1 MSKSSIS
8 ILAKAIANS
17 KGLTEAEAE
26 RFITQ
31 MFSVANDAIQDE
43 KQLKVKWLGTFKV
56 TAVKD
61 RESVDVNT
69 GERIVI
75 EGRDKISF
83 TPDNILKE
91 IVNKPFAQFETVVV
105 NDGVDFSDIDEK
117 FANLSDM
124 AIQDSPLEN
133 NAEKLSEET
142 SEVLLKNTEVV
153 VENAENASEVV
164 VGNAEKS
171 SEVVVENAENASEV
185 VVEHI
190 DNSSENELMVE
201 QILESVPESAIE
213 HVVES
218 TSGAVGVANEER
230 TDRILKAEDAEED
243 DELEKIEIPRHISHN
258 VEAVADNAE
267 KSIEAE
273 SQIGVEN
280 LVEGEKTV
288 LFDTPIAAKENDK
301 AENGSEASEVA
312 GVSDDVSAPQV
323 ANVSKNAG
331 ASEVDEELEDDEE
344 SSKKHHFII
353 PKYVAVVACIVF
365 VGMLGAVCWFAYNYG
380 MMQAQQKNLQV
391 QLADLKANS
400 QKAAA
405 AQAAKRKTVVLDSA
419 QLALRE
425 KARQDSLRM
434 AAANNAVN
442 MAEKA
447 DSLRKAQEKLAA
459 KDAQNVQGKSLADK
473 TKQESNA
480 KQANAK
486 FESNAKQADEKL
498 SQVRYDDP
506 RVRTGAYRIVGVAQ
520 TITVHEGQTL
530 QSITRRYLGS
540 GMECY
545 VEALNGC
552 KEVKAGQKLK
562 IPKVELKKKSK

>member
-26 RFITQ
+26 RFIMQ

-117 FANLSDM
+117 FANLPGIDEKLANLPDR
-124 AIQDSPLEN
+124 AIQDSPLKN
-133 NAEKLSEET
+133 SAEKLSEET
-142 SEVLLKNTEVV
+142 SKMQQKNTEAVI
-153 VENAENASEVV
+153 E
-164 VGNAEKS
+164 NAEKS
-171 SEVVVENAENASEV
+171 SEVAI
-185 VVEHI
+185 EHTEK
-190 DNSSENELMVE
+190 SSEDVFESTEKSTEDELMVE
-201 QILESVPESAIE
+201 QILESVPDSAIE

-218 TSGAVGVANEER
+218 TSGVVEDANKVR
-230 TDRILKAEDAEED
+230 TDRILEAEDVDD
-243 DELEKIEIPRHISHN
+243 DELEKIEIPRHISHSM
-258 VEAVADNAE
+258 EAVADNAG

-273 SQIGVEN
+273 SPIGVEDP
-280 LVEGEKTV
+280 VEDEKSIRV
-288 LFDTPIAAKENDK
+288 SNPIETKENNKD
-301 AENGSEASEVA
+301 ENESETQEIT
-312 GVSDDVSAPQV
+312 GVSDNGEVSEF
-323 ANVSKNAG
+323 ANVSKNDR
-331 ASEVDEELEDDEE
+331 ASEVVGDLEEDEE
-344 SSKKHHFII
+344 SHQKHHFVI
-353 PKYVAVVACIVF
+353 PMYVAIVACIVF

-405 AQAAKRKTVVLDSA
+405 QAAKRKAVVLDST

-434 AAANNAVN
+434 AAANNAIN

-459 KDAQNVQGKSLADK
+459 KDAQNVQDKGLVNK
-473 TKQESNA
+473 TKQGA
-480 KQANAK
+480 
-486 FESNAKQADEKL
+486 NAKQADEKL

-520 TITVHEGQTL
+520 TITVQKGQSI
-530 QSITRRYLGS
+530 QSITRRYLGP

-552 KEVKAGQKLK
+552 KEVRSGQKLK

>member
-1 MSKSSIS
+1 MEERMMSKSSIS

-31 MFSVANDAIQDE
+31 MFSVANNAIQEE

-69 GERIVI
+69 GGRIVI

-117 FANLSDM
+117 FANLPDIDEKLANLPDM
-124 AIQDSPLEN
+124 AIQDSPLGDS
-133 NAEKLSEET
+133 AEKLSEET
-142 SEVLLKNTEVV
+142 SEVQQKNTEVV
-153 VENAENASEVV
+153 IENAES
-164 VGNAEKS
+164 S
-171 SEVVVENAENASEV
+171 SE
-185 VVEHI
+185 
-190 DNSSENELMVE
+190 DELMVE

-218 TSGAVGVANEER
+218 TSGAVEDANKVR
-230 TDRILKAEDAEED
+230 IDRIFTAENTED

-258 VEAVADNAE
+258 VETVADNVE
-267 KSIEAE
+267 SSIEAE
-273 SQIGVEN
+273 S
-280 LVEGEKTV
+280 
-288 LFDTPIAAKENDK
+288 PIE
-301 AENGSEASEVA
+301 AENPIE
-312 GVSDDVSAPQV
+312 
-323 ANVSKNAG
+323 
-331 ASEVDEELEDDEE
+331 DEE
-344 SSKKHHFII
+344 SSKKHHYVI
-353 PKYVAVVACIVF
+353 PKYIAVVACIVF
-365 VGMLGAVCWFAYNYG
+365 IGMLGAVCWFAYNYG

-405 AQAAKRKTVVLDSA
+405 AQAAKRKAVVLDSA

-434 AAANNAVN
+434 AAANNAIN

-459 KDAQNVQGKSLADK
+459 KDAQGKGLADK
-473 TKQESNA
+473 TKQGSNA
-480 KQANAK
+480 KQAN
-486 FESNAKQADEKL
+486 EKL

-530 QSITRRYLGS
+530 QGITRRYLGS

>member
-17 KGLTEAEAE
+17 KGLTEVEAE

-31 MFSVANDAIQDE
+31 MFSVANDAIQEE

-117 FANLSDM
+117 FANLPDIDEKLANLPDM
-124 AIQDSPLEN
+124 AIQDSPLGDS
-133 NAEKLSEET
+133 AEKLSEET
-142 SEVLLKNTEVV
+142 SEVQQKNTEVV
-153 VENAENASEVV
+153 IENAES
-164 VGNAEKS
+164 S
-171 SEVVVENAENASEV
+171 SE
-185 VVEHI
+185 
-190 DNSSENELMVE
+190 DELMVE

-218 TSGAVGVANEER
+218 TSGAVEDANKVR
-230 TDRILKAEDAEED
+230 TDRILTAENTED

-258 VEAVADNAE
+258 VETVADNVE

-273 SQIGVEN
+273 KSVEAESPIEVECPIEAENSIEVEN
-280 LVEGEKTV
+280 
-288 LFDTPIAAKENDK
+288 PIE
-301 AENGSEASEVA
+301 
-312 GVSDDVSAPQV
+312 
-323 ANVSKNAG
+323 
-331 ASEVDEELEDDEE
+331 DEE
-344 SSKKHHFII
+344 SSIKHHYVI

-365 VGMLGAVCWFAYNYG
+365 IGMLGAVCWFAYNYG

-405 AQAAKRKTVVLDSA
+405 AQAAKRKAVVLDSA

-434 AAANNAVN
+434 AAANNAIN

-459 KDAQNVQGKSLADK
+459 KDAQGKGLADK
-473 TKQESNA
+473 TKQGANA

-486 FESNAKQADEKL
+486 LESNAKQADEKL

>member
-31 MFSVANDAIQDE
+31 MFSVANDAIQEE

-69 GERIVI
+69 GGRIVI

-117 FANLSDM
+117 FANLPDIDEKLANLPDM
-124 AIQDSPLEN
+124 AIQDSPLGDS
-133 NAEKLSEET
+133 AEKLSEET
-142 SEVLLKNTEVV
+142 SEVQQKNTEVV
-153 VENAENASEVV
+153 IENAES
-164 VGNAEKS
+164 S
-171 SEVVVENAENASEV
+171 SE
-185 VVEHI
+185 
-190 DNSSENELMVE
+190 DELMVE

-218 TSGAVGVANEER
+218 TSGAVEDANKVR
-230 TDRILKAEDAEED
+230 IDRIFTAENTED

-258 VEAVADNAE
+258 VETVADNVE
-267 KSIEAE
+267 SSIEAE
-273 SQIGVEN
+273 S
-280 LVEGEKTV
+280 
-288 LFDTPIAAKENDK
+288 PIE
-301 AENGSEASEVA
+301 AENPIE
-312 GVSDDVSAPQV
+312 
-323 ANVSKNAG
+323 
-331 ASEVDEELEDDEE
+331 DEE
-344 SSKKHHFII
+344 SSKKYHYVI
-353 PKYVAVVACIVF
+353 PKYIAVVACIVF
-365 VGMLGAVCWFAYNYG
+365 IGMLGAVCWFAYNYG

-405 AQAAKRKTVVLDSA
+405 AQAAKRKAVVLDSA

-434 AAANNAVN
+434 AAANNAIN

-459 KDAQNVQGKSLADK
+459 KDAQGKGLADK
-473 TKQESNA
+473 TKQGSNA
-480 KQANAK
+480 KQAN
-486 FESNAKQADEKL
+486 EKL

-530 QSITRRYLGS
+530 QGITRRYLGS

>member
-1 MSKSSIS
+1 MEERTMSKSSIS
-8 ILAKAIANS
+8 ILAKAIAYG

-31 MFSVANDAIQDE
+31 MFGVANDAIQDE

-105 NDGVDFSDIDEK
+105 SDGVDFSDIDEK
-117 FANLSDM
+117 FANLPDM
-124 AIQDSPLEN
+124 AIQDSPLEER
-133 NAEKLSEET
+133 AEKLSEET
-142 SEVLLKNTEVV
+142 SKMQQKNTEVV
-153 VENAENASEVV
+153 IEST
-164 VGNAEKS
+164 EKS
-171 SEVVVENAENASEV
+171 SE
-185 VVEHI
+185 
-190 DNSSENELMVE
+190 DELMAE

-218 TSGAVGVANEER
+218 TSGVVENANNVR
-230 TDRILKAEDAEED
+230 TDRILEAEDVED
-243 DELEKIEIPRHISHN
+243 DELEKIEIPRHVSHN
-258 VEAVADNAE
+258 VEAVADNVE

-273 SQIGVEN
+273 SPIEVES
-280 LVEGEKTV
+280 
-288 LFDTPIAAKENDK
+288 PIE
-301 AENGSEASEVA
+301 AES
-312 GVSDDVSAPQV
+312 PI
-323 ANVSKNAG
+323 
-331 ASEVDEELEDDEE
+331 EVDNSIEDAE
-344 SSKKHHFII
+344 SSQKHHFVI
-353 PKYVAVVACIVF
+353 PKYMAVVACIAF

-400 QKAAA
+400 QKVAV
-405 AQAAKRKTVVLDSA
+405 AQAAKRKAVVLDSA

-434 AAANNAVN
+434 AAANNAIN

-447 DSLRKAQEKLAA
+447 DSLRKAQEKQAA
-459 KDAQNVQGKSLADK
+459 KDAQDVQGKSLADK
-473 TKQESNA
+473 TKQGANA
-480 KQANAK
+480 KQVNAK
-486 FESNAKQADEKL
+486 SESNAKQADEKL

-520 TITVHEGQTL
+520 TITVREGQTL

-545 VEALNGC
+545 IEALNGC

>member
-1 MSKSSIS
+1 MEERTMSKSSIS
-8 ILAKAIANS
+8 ILAKSIANG

-31 MFSVANDAIQDE
+31 MFGVANDAIQDE

-105 NDGVDFSDIDEK
+105 SDGVDFSDIDEK
-117 FANLSDM
+117 FANLPDM
-124 AIQDSPLEN
+124 AIQDSPLEERV
-133 NAEKLSEET
+133 EKLSEET
-142 SEVLLKNTEVV
+142 SKMQQKNTEVV
-153 VENAENASEVV
+153 IENAGNSSEVAFGHTETSSEV
-164 VGNAEKS
+164 DIESTEKS
-171 SEVVVENAENASEV
+171 SE
-185 VVEHI
+185 
-190 DNSSENELMVE
+190 DELMVE

-218 TSGAVGVANEER
+218 TSGVVENTNMVR
-230 TDRILKAEDAEED
+230 TDRILEAEDVED
-243 DELEKIEIPRHISHN
+243 DELEKIEIPRHISHSM
-258 VEAVADNAE
+258 EAVADNAE

-273 SQIGVEN
+273 SPIGVEN
-280 LVEGEKTV
+280 SIEDEKSTLVSNPVE
-288 LFDTPIAAKENDK
+288 AKENNK
-301 AENGSEASEVA
+301 AENESETQKIAGGSDNIRASEVA
-312 GVSDDVSAPQV
+312 
-323 ANVSKNAG
+323 NVSNNVR
-331 ASEVDEELEDDEE
+331 ASAVDEDLEEDEE
-344 SSKKHHFII
+344 SSKKHHFVI
-353 PKYVAVVACIVF
+353 PKYIAVVACIAF

-400 QKAAA
+400 QKVAAT
-405 AQAAKRKTVVLDSA
+405 QVAKRKAVVLDST

-434 AAANNAVN
+434 AAANNAIN

-447 DSLRKAQEKLAA
+447 DSLRKAQEKQAA
-459 KDAQNVQGKSLADK
+459 KDDQNVEGKSLADK
-473 TKQESNA
+473 TKQGANA
-480 KQANAK
+480 KQVNAK
-486 FESNAKQADEKL
+486 SESNAKQADEKL

-520 TITVHEGQTL
+520 TITVREGQTL

-545 VEALNGC
+545 IEALNGC

>member
-1 MSKSSIS
+1 MEEKTMSKSSIS

-17 KGLTEAEAE
+17 KGLTETEAE

-117 FANLSDM
+117 FANLPGIDEKLANLPDRS
-124 AIQDSPLEN
+124 IQDSPLKN
-133 NAEKLSEET
+133 SAEKLSEET
-142 SEVLLKNTEVV
+142 SNMQQKNTEAVI
-153 VENAENASEVV
+153 E
-164 VGNAEKS
+164 NAEKS
-171 SEVVVENAENASEV
+171 SEVAI
-185 VVEHI
+185 EHTEK
-190 DNSSENELMVE
+190 SSEDVFESTEKSSEDELMVE
-201 QILESVPESAIE
+201 QILESVPDSAIE
-213 HVVES
+213 HVVAS
-218 TSGAVGVANEER
+218 TSGVVEDANKVR
-230 TDRILKAEDAEED
+230 TERILEAEDVDD
-243 DELEKIEIPRHISHN
+243 DELEKIEIPRHISHS
-258 VEAVADNAE
+258 VEAVADNAG

-273 SQIGVEN
+273 SPIGVEDP
-280 LVEGEKTV
+280 VDDEKSIRV
-288 LFDTPIAAKENDK
+288 SNPIETKENNKD
-301 AENGSEASEVA
+301 ENESETQEIT
-312 GVSDDVSAPQV
+312 GVSDNGEVSEF
-323 ANVSKNAG
+323 ANVSKNDR
-331 ASEVDEELEDDEE
+331 ASEVVGGFEEDEE
-344 SSKKHHFII
+344 SHQKHHFVI
-353 PKYVAVVACIVF
+353 PKYVAIVACIVF

-380 MMQAQQKNLQV
+380 MMQAQQKDLQV

-405 AQAAKRKTVVLDSA
+405 QAAKRKAVVLDSA

-434 AAANNAVN
+434 AAANNAIN

-459 KDAQNVQGKSLADK
+459 KDAQNVQDKSLVNK
-473 TKQESNA
+473 TKQGA
-480 KQANAK
+480 
-486 FESNAKQADEKL
+486 NAKQADEKL
-498 SQVRYDDP
+498 SQFRYDDP
-506 RVRTGAYRIVGVAQ
+506 RVKTGAYRIVGVAQ
-520 TITVHEGQTL
+520 TITVQKGQSI
-530 QSITRRYLGS
+530 QSITRRYLGP

-552 KEVKAGQKLK
+552 KEVRAGQKLK

>member
-8 ILAKAIANS
+8 ILAKAIANG

-31 MFSVANDAIQDE
+31 MFGVANDAIQDE

-105 NDGVDFSDIDEK
+105 SDGVDFSDIDEK
-117 FANLSDM
+117 FANLPDM
-124 AIQDSPLEN
+124 AIQDSFLEER
-133 NAEKLSEET
+133 AEKLSEET
-142 SEVLLKNTEVV
+142 SKMQQKNTEVV
-153 VENAENASEVV
+153 IEST
-164 VGNAEKS
+164 EKS
-171 SEVVVENAENASEV
+171 SE
-185 VVEHI
+185 
-190 DNSSENELMVE
+190 DELMAE

-218 TSGAVGVANEER
+218 TSGVVENANNVR
-230 TDRILKAEDAEED
+230 TDRILEAEDVED
-243 DELEKIEIPRHISHN
+243 DELEKIEIPRHVSHN
-258 VEAVADNAE
+258 VEAVADNVE

-273 SQIGVEN
+273 SPIEVEN
-280 LVEGEKTV
+280 PIEAEGPIEVES
-288 LFDTPIAAKENDK
+288 PIE
-301 AENGSEASEVA
+301 AES
-312 GVSDDVSAPQV
+312 PI
-323 ANVSKNAG
+323 
-331 ASEVDEELEDDEE
+331 EVDNSIEDAE
-344 SSKKHHFII
+344 SSQKHHFVI
-353 PKYVAVVACIVF
+353 PKYMAVVVCIAF

-400 QKAAA
+400 QEVAA
-405 AQAAKRKTVVLDSA
+405 AQAAKRKAVVLDST

-434 AAANNAVN
+434 AAANNAIN

-447 DSLRKAQEKLAA
+447 DSLRKAQEKQAA
-459 KDAQNVQGKSLADK
+459 KDAQNVQGKNLADK
-473 TKQESNA
+473 TKQGANA
-480 KQANAK
+480 KQVNAK
-486 FESNAKQADEKL
+486 SESNAKQADEKL

-520 TITVHEGQTL
+520 IITVHEGQTL

-545 VEALNGC
+545 IEALNGC

>member
-31 MFSVANDAIQDE
+31 MFGVANDAIQEE

-117 FANLSDM
+117 FANLSDIDEKSTNLPDM
-124 AIQDSPLEN
+124 AIPDSPLEGS
-133 NAEKLSEET
+133 AEKLSEET
-142 SEVLLKNTEVV
+142 SEVQQKNTKVV
-153 VENAENASEVV
+153 IERTDTENASEDVL
-164 VGNAEKS
+164 
-171 SEVVVENAENASEV
+171 ENTE
-185 VVEHI
+185 
-190 DNSSENELMVE
+190 NSSEDELMVE

-218 TSGAVGVANEER
+218 TSATVGAADEVR
-230 TDRILKAEDAEED
+230 TDRILTAENIED
-243 DELEKIEIPRHISHN
+243 DESEKIEMPRSHN
-258 VEAVADNAE
+258 VEAVVDNAE
-267 KSIEAE
+267 KSIETESPIKAE
-273 SQIGVEN
+273 SQIEVEN
-280 LVEGEKTV
+280 
-288 LFDTPIAAKENDK
+288 PI
-301 AENGSEASEVA
+301 
-312 GVSDDVSAPQV
+312 
-323 ANVSKNAG
+323 
-331 ASEVDEELEDDEE
+331 EEEE
-344 SSKKHHFII
+344 SSKKHHFVI

-405 AQAAKRKTVVLDSA
+405 AQAAKRKAVGLDSA

-434 AAANNAVN
+434 AAANNAIN

-447 DSLRKAQEKLAA
+447 DSLRKAQEKQAA
-459 KDAQNVQGKSLADK
+459 KDANNVQGKSLADK
-473 TKQESNA
+473 TKQGSTA

-486 FESNAKQADEKL
+486 QESDAKQSNEKF

>member
-1 MSKSSIS
+1 MEERTMSKSSIS
-8 ILAKAIANS
+8 ILAKAIANG

-31 MFSVANDAIQDE
+31 MFGVANDAIQDE

-105 NDGVDFSDIDEK
+105 SDGVDFSDIDEK
-117 FANLSDM
+117 FANLPDM
-124 AIQDSPLEN
+124 AIQDSPLEER
-133 NAEKLSEET
+133 AEKLSEET
-142 SEVLLKNTEVV
+142 SKMQQKNTEVV
-153 VENAENASEVV
+153 IEST
-164 VGNAEKS
+164 EKS
-171 SEVVVENAENASEV
+171 SE
-185 VVEHI
+185 
-190 DNSSENELMVE
+190 DELMAE

-218 TSGAVGVANEER
+218 TSGVVENANNVR
-230 TDRILKAEDAEED
+230 TDRILEAEDVED
-243 DELEKIEIPRHISHN
+243 DELEKIEIPRHVSHN
-258 VEAVADNAE
+258 VEAVADNVE

-273 SQIGVEN
+273 SPIEVES
-280 LVEGEKTV
+280 
-288 LFDTPIAAKENDK
+288 PIE
-301 AENGSEASEVA
+301 AES
-312 GVSDDVSAPQV
+312 PI
-323 ANVSKNAG
+323 
-331 ASEVDEELEDDEE
+331 EVDNSIEDAE
-344 SSKKHHFII
+344 SSQKHHFVI
-353 PKYVAVVACIVF
+353 PKYMAVVACIAF

-400 QKAAA
+400 QKVAV
-405 AQAAKRKTVVLDSA
+405 AQAAKRKAVVLDSA

-434 AAANNAVN
+434 AAANNAIN

-447 DSLRKAQEKLAA
+447 DSLRKAQEKQAA
-459 KDAQNVQGKSLADK
+459 KDAQDVQGKSLADK
-473 TKQESNA
+473 TKQGANA
-480 KQANAK
+480 KQVNAK
-486 FESNAKQADEKL
+486 SESNAKQADEKL

-520 TITVHEGQTL
+520 TITVREGQTL

-545 VEALNGC
+545 IEALNGC

>member
-1 MSKSSIS
+1 MEERMMSKSSIS

-31 MFSVANDAIQDE
+31 MFSVANDAIQEE

-69 GERIVI
+69 GGRIVI

-117 FANLSDM
+117 FANLPDIDEKLANLPDM
-124 AIQDSPLEN
+124 AIQDSPLGDS
-133 NAEKLSEET
+133 AEKLSEDT
-142 SEVLLKNTEVV
+142 SEVQQKNTEVV
-153 VENAENASEVV
+153 IENAES
-164 VGNAEKS
+164 S
-171 SEVVVENAENASEV
+171 SE
-185 VVEHI
+185 
-190 DNSSENELMVE
+190 DELMVE

-218 TSGAVGVANEER
+218 TSGAVEDANKVR
-230 TDRILKAEDAEED
+230 IDRIFTAENTED

-258 VEAVADNAE
+258 VETVADNVE
-267 KSIEAE
+267 SSIEAE
-273 SQIGVEN
+273 S
-280 LVEGEKTV
+280 
-288 LFDTPIAAKENDK
+288 PIE
-301 AENGSEASEVA
+301 AENPIE
-312 GVSDDVSAPQV
+312 
-323 ANVSKNAG
+323 
-331 ASEVDEELEDDEE
+331 DEE
-344 SSKKHHFII
+344 SSKKHHYVI
-353 PKYVAVVACIVF
+353 PKYIAVVACIVF
-365 VGMLGAVCWFAYNYG
+365 IGMLGAVCWFAYNYG

-405 AQAAKRKTVVLDSA
+405 AQAAKRKAVVLDSA

-434 AAANNAVN
+434 AAANNAIN

-459 KDAQNVQGKSLADK
+459 KDAQGKGLADK
-473 TKQESNA
+473 TKQGSNA
-480 KQANAK
+480 KQAN
-486 FESNAKQADEKL
+486 EKL

-530 QSITRRYLGS
+530 QGITRRYLGS

>member
-1 MSKSSIS
+1 MEERTMSKSSIS
-8 ILAKAIANS
+8 ILAKAIANG

-31 MFSVANDAIQDE
+31 MFGVANDAIQDE

-105 NDGVDFSDIDEK
+105 SDGVDFSDIDEK
-117 FANLSDM
+117 FANLPDM
-124 AIQDSPLEN
+124 AIQDSSLEER
-133 NAEKLSEET
+133 AEKLSEET
-142 SEVLLKNTEVV
+142 SKMQQKNTEVV
-153 VENAENASEVV
+153 IEST
-164 VGNAEKS
+164 EKS
-171 SEVVVENAENASEV
+171 SE
-185 VVEHI
+185 
-190 DNSSENELMVE
+190 DELMAE

-218 TSGAVGVANEER
+218 TSGVVENANNVR
-230 TDRILKAEDAEED
+230 TDRILEAEDVED
-243 DELEKIEIPRHISHN
+243 DELEKIEIPRHVSHN
-258 VEAVADNAE
+258 VEAVADNVE

-273 SQIGVEN
+273 SPIEVEN
-280 LVEGEKTV
+280 
-288 LFDTPIAAKENDK
+288 PIE
-301 AENGSEASEVA
+301 AES
-312 GVSDDVSAPQV
+312 PI
-323 ANVSKNAG
+323 
-331 ASEVDEELEDDEE
+331 EVDNSIEDAE
-344 SSKKHHFII
+344 SSQKHHFVI
-353 PKYVAVVACIVF
+353 PKYMAVVVCIAF

-400 QKAAA
+400 QEVAA
-405 AQAAKRKTVVLDSA
+405 AQAAKRKAVVLDST

-434 AAANNAVN
+434 AAANNAIN

-447 DSLRKAQEKLAA
+447 DSLRKVQEKQAA
-459 KDAQNVQGKSLADK
+459 KDAQNVQGKNLADK
-473 TKQESNA
+473 TKQGANA
-480 KQANAK
+480 KQVNAK
-486 FESNAKQADEKL
+486 SESNAKQADEKL

-520 TITVHEGQTL
+520 TITVREGQTL

-545 VEALNGC
+545 IEALNGC

>member
-8 ILAKAIANS
+8 ILAKSIANS

-31 MFSVANDAIQDE
+31 MFRVANDAIQDE

-117 FANLSDM
+117 FANLPGM
-124 AIQDSPLEN
+124 AIQDSPLEER
-133 NAEKLSEET
+133 AEKLSEET
-142 SEVLLKNTEVV
+142 SKMQQKNTEVV
-153 VENAENASEVV
+153 IENAENSSEVAIGHTENSSEVV
-164 VGNAEKS
+164 IESTEKS
-171 SEVVVENAENASEV
+171 SE
-185 VVEHI
+185 
-190 DNSSENELMVE
+190 DELMVE

-218 TSGAVGVANEER
+218 TYSVVEDANKVR
-230 TDRILKAEDAEED
+230 TDRILEAEDVED
-243 DELEKIEIPRHISHN
+243 DELEKIEIPRHSSHS
-258 VEAVADNAE
+258 VEAVADNTE
-267 KSIEAE
+267 RSIEVE
-273 SQIGVEN
+273 SPIGVEN
-280 LVEGEKTV
+280 PIEDEKSTLVSN
-288 LFDTPIAAKENDK
+288 PIEAKENNK
-301 AENGSEASEVA
+301 AENKSETQEIAGGSDNVRASEVA
-312 GVSDDVSAPQV
+312 
-323 ANVSKNAG
+323 NVSNNVR
-331 ASEVDEELEDDEE
+331 ASEVDEDLEEDEE
-344 SSKKHHFII
+344 SSKKHHFVI

-400 QKAAA
+400 QKVAAT
-405 AQAAKRKTVVLDSA
+405 QAAKRKAVVLDST

-434 AAANNAVN
+434 AAANNAIN

-447 DSLRKAQEKLAA
+447 DSLRKAQEKQAA

-473 TKQESNA
+473 TRQGTNAKQVNAKSESNA
-480 KQANAK
+480 M
-486 FESNAKQADEKL
+486 QADEKL

-552 KEVKAGQKLK
+552 KVVKAGQKLK

>member
-1 MSKSSIS
+1 MEERTMSKSSIS

-31 MFSVANDAIQDE
+31 MFSVANDAIQEE

-117 FANLSDM
+117 FANLSDIDEKSTNLLD
-124 AIQDSPLEN
+124 AISDSPLGDS
-133 NAEKLSEET
+133 AEKLSEET
-142 SEVLLKNTEVV
+142 SEVQQKNTKVV
-153 VENAENASEVV
+153 IERTDTENASENVIESAENASEDVL
-164 VGNAEKS
+164 
-171 SEVVVENAENASEV
+171 ENTENASE
-185 VVEHI
+185 
-190 DNSSENELMVE
+190 DELMVE

-218 TSGAVGVANEER
+218 TSATVGAADEVR
-230 TDRILKAEDAEED
+230 TDRILTAEDIED
-243 DELEKIEIPRHISHN
+243 DESEKIEIPRHISHN
-258 VEAVADNAE
+258 VEAVVDNAE
-267 KSIEAE
+267 KSIEAGKSIEAE
-273 SQIGVEN
+273 SPIEVEN
-280 LVEGEKTV
+280 PIEEESPIDVEN
-288 LFDTPIAAKENDK
+288 PI
-301 AENGSEASEVA
+301 
-312 GVSDDVSAPQV
+312 
-323 ANVSKNAG
+323 
-331 ASEVDEELEDDEE
+331 EEEE
-344 SSKKHHFII
+344 SSKKHHFVI
-353 PKYVAVVACIVF
+353 PKYVAVVACLVF

-405 AQAAKRKTVVLDSA
+405 AQAAKQKAVVLDSA

-434 AAANNAVN
+434 AAANNAIN

-447 DSLRKAQEKLAA
+447 DSLRKAQEKQAA
-459 KDAQNVQGKSLADK
+459 KNAQGIQGKNLAG
-473 TKQESNA
+473 TNKQEANA

-486 FESNAKQADEKL
+486 LQANAKQESDAKQSNEKF